1 MLDLL
6 ELNLGS
12 CANLDD
18 CNATSK
24 LCKTLLELLAVEVR
38 SGVLN
43 LSLDLSDALVDCV
56 LGTSATN
63 DGCSL
68 LGNLDGLSAT
78 EHLCAD
84 LVKVNA
90 ELLDDCL
97 AAGENSDILEH
108 ALTTVAVCRS
118 LDCADV
124 QNAAELVEDK
134 GGQSL
139 AVDVLSHD
147 EQRCALLLDCLKDR
161 QDILDGG
168 NLVVGHEDVR
178 IVQLSGESLV
188 VGCEVRGNITLV
200 KLHTLNS
207 VDVDAEGL
215 GLLNGDDAVLADNVH
230 SVGNL
235 ATDDWITCGN
245 GTNGSNLLLS

>member
-18 CNATSK
+18 CNAAGELS
-24 LCKTLLELLAVEVR
+24 KTLLELLAIKVR
-38 SGVLN
+38 GGVLN
-43 LSLDLSDALVDCV
+43 LSLDLGDTVIDCV
-56 LGTSATN
+56 LGASATN
-63 DGCSL
+63 DGCGL

-84 LVKVNA
+84 LVKVDA

-97 AAGENSDILEH
+97 AAGENSDVLEH

-124 QNAAELVEDK
+124 QNAAELVEDE

-147 EQRCALLLDCLKDR
+147 EQRCALLLDSLKDR
-161 QDILDGG
+161 QDVLDGG
-168 NLVVGHEDVR
+168 NLVIGHEDVR

-188 VGCEVRGNITLV
+188 VGCEVRGNVTLV

-215 GLLNGDDAVLADNVH
+215 GLLNGDDAVLANNVH

>member
-18 CNATSK
+18 CNAAGK
-24 LCKTLLELLAVEVR
+24 LSKTLLELLAVKVR
-38 SGVLN
+38 GGVLN
-43 LSLDLSDALVDCV
+43 LSLDLGDTVIDCV

-63 DGCSL
+63 DGCGF

-78 EHLCAD
+78 EHLCTD

-97 AAGENSDILEH
+97 AAGENSDVLEH
-108 ALTTVAVCRS
+108 ALTTIAVCRS

-124 QNAAELVEDK
+124 QNAAEFVENE

-139 AVDVLSHD
+139 AVDILSHD
-147 EQRCALLLDCLKDR
+147 EQRCALLLDSLKDR
-161 QDILDGG
+161 QDVLDGG
-168 NLVVGHEDVR
+168 NLVIGHEDVR

-188 VGCEVRGNITLV
+188 VGCEVRGNVTLI
-200 KLHTLNS
+200 KLHTLNG
-207 VDVDAEGL
+207 VDIDAEGL

-245 GTNGSNLLLS
+245 GTNRSNLLLS

>member
-18 CNATSK
+18 CNAAGELS
-24 LCKTLLELLAVEVR
+24 KTLLELLAVKVR
-38 SGVLN
+38 GGVLN
-43 LSLDLSDALVDCV
+43 FSLDLGDTVIDCV

-63 DGCSL
+63 DGCGL

-84 LVKVNA
+84 LVEVDA

-97 AAGENSDILEH
+97 AAGENSDVLEH

-147 EQRCALLLDCLKDR
+147 EQRCALLLDSLKDR

-188 VGCEVRGNITLV
+188 VGCEVRGNVALV

-215 GLLNGDDAVLADNVH
+215 GLLNGDNAVLADNVH

-235 ATDDWITCGN
+235 ATDDWVTCGN
-245 GTNGSNLLLS
+245 GTNGSNLLLG

>member
-18 CNATSK
+18 CNAAGELS
-24 LCKTLLELLAVEVR
+24 KTLLELLAVKVR
-38 SGVLN
+38 GGVLN
-43 LSLDLSDALVDCV
+43 LSLDLGDTVIDCV
-56 LGTSATN
+56 LGASATN
-63 DGCSL
+63 DGCGL

-84 LVKVNA
+84 LVEVDA

-97 AAGENSDILEH
+97 AAGENSDVLEH

-118 LDCADV
+118 LDCTDV
-124 QNAAELVEDK
+124 QNAAELIEDE

-161 QDILDGG
+161 QDVLDGG
-168 NLVVGHEDVR
+168 NLVVCHQDVR

-188 VGCEVRGNITLV
+188 VGCEVRGNVALV
-200 KLHTLNS
+200 KLHTLNG

-235 ATDDWITCGN
+235 ATDDWIACGN

>member
-18 CNATSK
+18 CNAASE
-24 LCKTLLELLAVEVR
+24 LSKTLLELLAVKVR
-38 SGVLN
+38 GGVLN
-43 LSLDLSDALVDCV
+43 LSLDLGNAVVDCL
-56 LGTSATN
+56 LGASATN
-63 DGCSL
+63 DGCGL

-84 LVKVNA
+84 LVEVDA

-97 AAGENSDILEH
+97 AAGENSDVLEH

-124 QNAAELVEDK
+124 QNAAELVENE

-147 EQRCALLLDCLKDR
+147 EQRCALLLDSLKDR
-161 QDILDGG
+161 QDVLDGG
-168 NLVVGHEDVR
+168 NLVVSHEDVR

-188 VGCEVRGNITLV
+188 VGCEVRGNVTLV

-215 GLLNGDDAVLADNVH
+215 GLLNGDDAVLANNVH